1 MRKLL
6 TVTCVALLGMLF
18 VGQDA
23 AQARPQYL
31 KAFLAK
37 YPNVKEAATVKC
49 GVCHPET
56 DKKIR
61 NEYGQA
67 VGKGVGEKNQKDEET
82 IDKALSGAEKEK
94 SPAEGKTFG
103 DLLKDGKLPK

>member
-1 MRKLL
+1 MRKLASL
-6 TVTCVALLGMLF
+6 ICVALLGFLF
-18 VGQDA
+18 VGQNSA
-23 AQARPQYL
+23 EARPQYL

-37 YPNVKEAATVKC
+37 YPAVKEAATVKC

-61 NEYGQA
+61 NEYGNA
-67 VGKGVGEKNQKDEET
+67 VGKGVGEKNQKDEGK
-82 IDKALSGAEKEK
+82 IDGALAGAEKEK
-94 SPAEGKTFG
+94 SGTDGKTFG